1 MKQFYIATSNIHG
14 KGILAGEVIQR
25 GEVIQPIRG
34 KMKFMTIKNKDDSL
48 SHPNWIGVAK
58 DQWIDPDK
66 PYKFLNHSCDPNAG
80 VKGKINIVAIKEI
93 KEGEEITM
101 DYSIIEG
108 DDLWEMK
115 CGCGAANCRGVIRS
129 IQFLPP
135 KTFKK
140 YLPFVPTYFKKVYEK
155 HLSSL
160 DNK

>member
-1 MKQFYIATSNIHG
+1 MKQIYIATSDIHG
-14 KGILAGEVIQR
+14 KGIRAGEDVKR
-25 GEVIQPIRG
+25 GEMIQPIRG
-34 KMKFMTIKNKDDSL
+34 KMKFLTIRTKGDSL

-66 PYKFLNHSCDPNAG
+66 PYKFLNHSCDPNSG
-80 VKGKINIVAIKEI
+80 VRGKINIVAIKDI

-115 CGCGAANCRGVIRS
+115 CACGSKNCRGIIRS
-129 IQFLPP
+129 IQYLPS

-140 YLPFVPTYFKKVYEK
+140 YLPFIPTYFRKVYER
-155 HLSSL
+155 HISS
-160 DNK
+160 K